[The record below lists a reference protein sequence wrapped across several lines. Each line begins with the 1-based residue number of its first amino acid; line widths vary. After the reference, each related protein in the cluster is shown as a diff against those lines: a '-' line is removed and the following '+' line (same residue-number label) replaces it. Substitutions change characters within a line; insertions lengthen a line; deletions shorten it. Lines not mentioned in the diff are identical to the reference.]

1 MNKKIYVIF
10 ALLLCLVLSSCST
23 VSKQPKNDIA
33 ITDDLGNTCYLSEDP
48 KVVACYGSFAE
59 CWLLAGGN
67 LIGVTEDAMSE
78 HNLFSDEKVSVVGT
92 VKEIN
97 VETLLS
103 LTPDYVILSADLT
116 AHIALQPMLDSL
128 DIAYGYF
135 SVDTFEDY
143 SSLMKQFC
151 KITQRQDLYQK
162 NVTDVKARIDL
173 IRSKIPE
180 DCDKTVLLMRAFSS
194 GVKAKTDD
202 NLAGQ
207 ILKEF
212 GVINIADLHPSLL
225 EDISI
230 ESLSLAVRQAAQLT
244 GLNPNAIGD
253 VSSVM
258 IPHIF
263 LYPFYVQSY
272 STSATVALEIYL
284 AELEQEGEGFG
295 IYMDLLKRD
304 DSSLTFEENLIN
316 AGLTSPFSK
325 KHLMNIA
332 DRIHY
337 NLLGSHYF
345 KNHGNNNAA

>member
-230 ESLSLAVRQAAQLT
+230 EHIVKQDPDYIFTLTMGSEEAALAYLS
-244 GLNPNAIGD
+244 
-253 VSSVM
+253 
-258 IPHIF
+258 
-263 LYPFYVQSY
+263 
-272 STSATVALEIYL
+272 
-284 AELEQEGEGFG
+284 
-295 IYMDLLKRD
+295 
-304 DSSLTFEENLIN
+304 ENVE
-316 AGLTSPFSK
+316 
-325 KHLMNIA
+325 
-332 DRIHY
+332 
-337 NLLGSHYF
+337 
-345 KNHGNNNAA
+345 NNAVWQELDAVKNNRYILLPKELFHYKPNNRWDKSYEYIAKIIYPEIFK